1 LYEDGFEATKAVYVE
16 KLTELKKYGDPLKKR
31 RLEAESRP
39 AATASLKAS
48 LEVYNKWVNESQT
61 DEKYEHIT
69 DEERATVHGMCDEVS
84 AWLYGM
90 LDKQGGM
97 AANQDPILTVAL
109 LNSKQKELVD
119 KCKPIMTKKAPKKKK
134 EEPKKEDPPAAA
146 ETPAAEP
153 PVSDTEPM
161 EGVEKE
167 AEEVPK
173 MEE

>member
-1 LYEDGFEATKAVYVE
+1 
-16 KLTELKKYGDPLKKR
+16 
-31 RLEAESRP
+31 
-39 AATASLKAS
+39 
-48 LEVYNKWVNESQT
+48 
-61 DEKYEHIT
+61 
-69 DEERATVHGMCDEVS
+69 
-84 AWLYGM
+84 
-90 LDKQGGM
+90 M

-109 LNSKQKELVD
+109 LNSKQKDLVD

-134 EEPKKEDPPAAA
+134 EEPKKEDAPAAA

-167 AEEVPK
+167 GEEAPK